1 MPRVTPI
8 SPYRARAI
16 LRWSQ
21 AANEDANKWSNTLD
35 FRFTP
40 GPVIGMTDV
49 QLQALADEVSAAAVA
64 NLIPKVSAA
73 FQLVRTDAYDLGD
86 PSRAPMSNIGPD
98 VGTGA
103 ATAAPLDAALCVTL
117 RTAQIGRSY
126 HGRLY
131 IGGLD
136 DGQNDATG
144 QTWVAGAGTAADAFA
159 TACLSL
165 NGGNFKL
172 AVLSLRTNGAY
183 RAQGVTA
190 DVTDV
195 TVRTRPDGTIPVV
208 SQRLRLES
216 QRKRRRS

>member
-8 SPYRARAI
+8 SPYRGRAV
-16 LRWSQ
+16 LRWSK
-21 AANEDANKWSNTLD
+21 AANEDADKWSNTLD
-35 FRFTP
+35 FRWTP
-40 GPVIGMTDV
+40 GPVVGISDV
-49 QLQALADEVSAAAVA
+49 GLQDLADGVAAAA
-64 NLIPKVSAA
+64 IADLIPKVSAA
-73 FQLVRTDAYDLGD
+73 FQLVRVDAYDLGD
-86 PSRAPMSNIGPD
+86 PSRAPKSAIGPD

-103 ATAAPLDAALCVTL
+103 ASAAPLDAALCVTL

-126 HGRLY
+126 HGRVY

-136 DGQNDATG
+136 DAQNDATG
-144 QTWVAGAGTAADAFA
+144 QDWVAGAGTAADAFV
-159 TACLSL
+159 TACLTL
-165 NGGNFKL
+165 GTGNWKL

-195 TVRTRPDGTIPVV
+195 TVRTRPDGSIPVV

-216 QRKRRRS
+216 QRKRRRA